1 MYNFTRL
8 LAAPLLLVAL
18 HLSAAERT
26 IGNLIF
32 TYTVGSTEASV
43 RMIEADGSENTAI
56 PQSVTI
62 PRSVT
67 IDGAT
72 YDVTSIDNY
81 GFTAPGSPY
90 GYSYWDGVDPTEYSC
105 FRDDYGNLRLKEVKF
120 ELPSNVRHIGQSA
133 FQGCAVL
140 ESIVIPNSVESM
152 GSEVFTECYSLTTA
166 EFQTDDDGRVKLKA
180 LPKNAFSLC
189 PRLQTLTLPEGIES
203 IGDYAIQDCLSL
215 RSIHLPNTLK
225 TIGGHF
231 LCNAKSLAMLTIPA
245 SVERIDG
252 AFLHGC
258 ESLRTVYLLGQ
269 AASLAATFSEES
281 ETASSSFDAFPDSK
295 GGTVTTAPSSEKVNH
310 CTFYVPSDYYDSY
323 VSSDVWKQLHSAN
336 NTDGNDIKTPLPG
349 GQRTL
354 GAEKWQTVIFYKPV
368 ASYKSVFGDGCMV
381 ARLTSATAD
390 DTDASLYHLDFTLI
404 DGTDIPAKEPLL
416 IYSPTPCST
425 LMFDADDEA
434 TDDFKT
440 FYNTPH
446 ITEVE
451 VGNQEG
457 TTVQMI
463 GMGAKFDLV
472 KWDFYFKWDDTQK
485 VGRFFRVPDNKS
497 GITSSRFGC
506 FWRVKRDGL
515 QTEAQAL
522 GMKAPA
528 RPGTSGI
535 NAAAADDAQHF
546 DVRIYD
552 LSGRRIDAPASAL
565 KKGIYVVGGRKVV
578 VK

>member
-43 RMIEADGSENTAI
+43 RMYGAPESLTVPRTVTIDGTTYDVTAI
-56 PQSVTI
+56 DDYGFTAAGYSPGGYWY
-62 PRSVT
+62 
-67 IDGAT
+67 DGAT
-72 YDVTSIDNY
+72 YDCYRSTHAN
-81 GFTAPGSPY
+81 F
-90 GYSYWDGVDPTEYSC
+90 
-105 FRDDYGNLRLKEVKF
+105 LLKKVNF
-120 ELPSNVRHIGQSA
+120 EMPSNIRSIGTGA

-140 ESIVIPNSVESM
+140 ESIVIPNSVETM
-152 GSEVFTECYSLTTA
+152 GTEAFTECYSLTTA

-180 LPKNAFSLC
+180 LPNNAFFLC

-203 IGDYAIQDCLSL
+203 IGNYAIQDCLSL

-245 SVERIDG
+245 SVESIDG

-295 GGTVTTAPSSEKVNH
+295 GGTVSTAPSSDKVKN

-323 VSSDVWKQLHSAN
+323 VSSDVWKQLHSSN
-336 NTDGNDIKTPLPG
+336 NSDGNDIKTPLPG

-416 IYSPTPCST
+416 IYSPTPRST

-552 LSGRRIDAPASAL
+552 LSGRRIDAPTSAL

>member
-8 LAAPLLLVAL
+8 LAVPLMMVAL

-32 TYTVGSTEASV
+32 TYTIGSTEASV
-43 RMIEADGSENTAI
+43 RMYGAPESLT
-56 PQSVTI
+56 V
-62 PRSVT
+62 PRTVT
-67 IDGAT
+67 IDGTT
-72 YDVTSIDNY
+72 YDVTAIDDY
-81 GFTAPGSPY
+81 GFTAA
-90 GYSYWDGVDPTEYSC
+90 GYSPGGYWYDGVTYDCYRSTHAN
-105 FRDDYGNLRLKEVKF
+105 FLLKKVNF
-120 ELPSNVRHIGQSA
+120 EMPSNIRSIGTGA

-140 ESIVIPNSVESM
+140 ESIVIPNSVETM
-152 GSEVFTECYSLTTA
+152 GTEAFTECYSLTTA
-166 EFQTDDDGRVKLKA
+166 EFQTGDDGRVKLKT
-180 LPKNAFSLC
+180 LPKNAFFLC

-258 ESLRTVYLLGQ
+258 ESLRTVYLLGP
-269 AASLAATFSEES
+269 AATLAATFSEES
-281 ETASSSFDAFPDSK
+281 ESGSSSFEAFPNSNGDK
-295 GGTVTTAPSSEKVNH
+295 VNTAPSSAKVH
-310 CTFYVPSDYYDSY
+310 DCTFYVPSDYYDSY
-323 VSSDVWKQLHSAN
+323 VSSDVWKQLHSSN
-336 NTDGNDIKTPLPG
+336 NSDGNDIKTPLPG

-404 DGTDIPAKEPLL
+404 DGNDIPAREPLL
-416 IYSPTPCST
+416 IYSPTLRPT
-425 LMFDADDEA
+425 LMFDASDEA
-434 TDDFKT
+434 TADFKT

-446 ITEVE
+446 TTEVE
-451 VGNQEG
+451 VSNQEG

-485 VGRFFRVPDNKS
+485 VGRFLRVPDNKS

-552 LSGRRIDAPASAL
+552 LSGRRIDAPVSSL
-565 KKGIYVVGGRKVV
+565 KKGIYVVGGRKVA